1 MNNGTLLSALSTWKS
16 AIRIEAIIIR
26 LNTGSAQC
34 RGNYDIAY
42 IQPLYLTIIY
52 NTFMIHYD
60 LPVCRSLDVSNSL
73 IAIVMVLPI
82 LLWNSLTLN

>member
-1 MNNGTLLSALSTWKS
+1 MNQKVTAPELHLCPH
-16 AIRIEAIIIR
+16 
-26 LNTGSAQC
+26 C

-60 LPVCRSLDVSNSL
+60 LPICRSLDVSNSL
-73 IAIVMVLPI
+73 IAIVIVLPI